1 MKLLVATNN
10 MGKLREFNKILGE
23 LGIECVSLKD
33 MGINID
39 VEEDGKTFLENAKI
53 KAEEVFKIAG
63 IPTVSDDSGLEVD
76 ALSGEPGVYS
86 ARYAGVHGDD
96 EANNRLL
103 LEKLKDVPDEK
114 RSARFK
120 CAIYLVMSEDKH
132 YFSEGSAEG
141 FILHSKKGENGFGYD
156 PLFFSSDLK
165 KGFAQASDEEKNSVS
180 HRGKALRGLKRKLEE
195 DNIKIW
201 ATMSR

>member
-76 ALSGEPGVYS
+76 ALFGEPGVYS
-86 ARYAGVHGDD
+86 ARYAGTHGDD

-114 RSARFK
+114 RTARFK

-180 HRGKALRGLKRKLEE
+180 HRGKALRGLKKKLEE

>member
-76 ALSGEPGVYS
+76 VLSGEPGVYS
-86 ARYAGVHGDD
+86 ARYAGTHGDD

-120 CAIYLVMSEDKH
+120 CAIYLVMSEEKH

-141 FILHSKKGENGFGYD
+141 YILYEKKGENGFGYD

-165 KGFAQASDEEKNSVS
+165 KGFAEASDEEKNSVS
-180 HRGKALRGLKRKLEE
+180 HRGKALRGLKKKLEE